1 MKKLLIP
8 IVMLSSMLLLDACSC
23 ESENERQKK
32 AQAALEEEKN
42 AQLETD
48 KQAVKA
54 EIDALIAATEG
65 IKMAPF
71 MTATEDGRFVLTE
84 KEKMVK
90 PDYLIHPS
98 KLSSLTTL
106 SQKYHVCAMMAVDM
120 VIAKMYDMPKADMNE
135 AMAKLLV
142 DLNDDAFTMFASTP
156 WHDLETASDAMVT
169 LIQDEYAAG
178 REDFYW
184 EAVAS
189 SFIEQLYV
197 ITRNVDKFM
206 PMFTDESVY
215 NFTYN
220 FVYLREGLLTL
231 VSHNPEMESMYNV
244 LAPLYVINAM
254 TVEQFRDELL
264 LLKED
269 IERSREYLLK

>member
-1 MKKLLIP
+1 MRKILIP
-8 IVMLSSMLLLDACSC
+8 FVMLSSLLLVQGCTC
-23 ESENERQKK
+23 ESETERQEK
-32 AQAALEEEKN
+32 AKAALIEEKN
-42 AQLETD
+42 AQMEAD
-48 KQAVKA
+48 KQVVQA
-54 EIDALIAATEG
+54 EIDALIASTEG

-71 MTATEDGRFVLTE
+71 MRATEDGSFVLTD

-90 PDYLIHPS
+90 PDYLITPAQVA
-98 KLSSLTTL
+98 KTTTL
-106 SQKYHVCAMMAVDM
+106 SQKYHVCAMLAVDL

-142 DLNDDAFTMFASTP
+142 DLNDEAFTMFASTP
-156 WHDLETASDAMVT
+156 WNDLESASDAMVT

-184 EAVAS
+184 ESVAS
-189 SFIEQLYV
+189 SFVEQLYV
-197 ITRNVDKFM
+197 ITRDVDKFM
-206 PMFTDESVY
+206 PMFDDESVY

-220 FVYLREGLLTL
+220 FVYLREGLMTL
-231 VSHNPEMESMYNV
+231 VSHNPEMVSLFNV

-264 LLKED
+264 MLKED
-269 IERSREYLLK
+269 IEKSREYLLK